1 VTRDCP
7 VCLPGVSA
15 EGTTIRRGDDENEQ
29 FNGHAIKA
37 KEIVR
42 GEPMVAPATGCHYV
56 DVLEK
61 AAPRNESKEAASAK
75 K

>member
-1 VTRDCP
+1 MMKTGSSTATPSR
-7 VCLPGVSA
+7 
-15 EGTTIRRGDDENEQ
+15 
-29 FNGHAIKA
+29 A

-42 GEPMVAPATGCHYV
+42 GKPMVAPATGCHYV